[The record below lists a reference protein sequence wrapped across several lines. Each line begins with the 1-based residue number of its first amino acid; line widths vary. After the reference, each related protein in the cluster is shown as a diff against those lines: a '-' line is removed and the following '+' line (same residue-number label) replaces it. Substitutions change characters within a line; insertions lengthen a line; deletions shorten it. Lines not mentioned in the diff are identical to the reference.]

1 MTDLDHALGE
11 YLAVRRALGY
21 RLERDGKLLPDFI
34 DFLQRAGAERI
45 TSDLALRWAMQ
56 PATAQPAWWRSRLT
70 LVRGF
75 ARYLHPIDPA
85 SEIPPQ
91 DLLKARRTR
100 ITPYLYSAEEID
112 ALMAAASKLK
122 PVLRAA
128 TFRTVIGLMSVT
140 GIRIGEAI
148 ALDRVNVDLQDGVVR
163 VRGKRGHE
171 REVAL
176 HPTTSTALGDY
187 RDIRERH
194 WPQPATPA
202 FFLSS
207 RGERVLAGSFHDTFR
222 VIVKHAG
229 LEGRGER
236 CRPRPHDLR
245 HSMAVRTLIGWYRA
259 GENVDAKLPLLCTY
273 LGHRDP
279 ASTYWYLQASPELLA
294 LAAERLSPL
303 QTNRSED
310 RR

>member
-1 MTDLDHALGE
+1 MTDFDHALGE

-21 RLERDGKLLPDFI
+21 RLERDDKLLPDFI
-34 DFLQRAGAERI
+34 DFLRRADAERI
-45 TSDLALRWAMQ
+45 TSELALRWAMQ

-70 LVRGF
+70 IVRGF
-75 ARYLHPIDPA
+75 ARYLHATDPN

-91 DLLKARRTR
+91 DLLKARRPR
-100 ITPYLYSAEEID
+100 ITPYLYSPEEID
-112 ALMAAASKLK
+112 ALMAAAGELK

-128 TFRTVIGLMSVT
+128 TYQTVIGLMSVT

-148 ALDRVNVDLQDGVVR
+148 ALNRVDVDLQDGVVR
-163 VRGKRGHE
+163 VHGKRGHE

-176 HPTTSTALGDY
+176 HPTTTTALGDY
-187 RDIRERH
+187 RDIRDRH
-194 WPQPATPA
+194 WSQPATLA

-207 RGERVLAGSFHDTFR
+207 RGERLLAGSFHDTFR

-229 LEGRGER
+229 LVGRGER

-245 HSMAVRTLIGWYRA
+245 HSMAVRTLINWYRA

-279 ASTYWYLQASPELLA
+279 ASTYWYLQASPELLT

-303 QTNRSED
+303 QRSEQE

>member
-1 MTDLDHALGE
+1 MTDLNHALGE

-21 RLERDGKLLPDFI
+21 RLQRDEKLLPDFI
-34 DFLQRAGAERI
+34 GFLRRADAERI
-45 TSDLALRWAMQ
+45 TSELALRWAIQ

-70 LVRGF
+70 IVRGF
-75 ARYLHPIDPA
+75 ARYLHATDPD

-91 DLLKARRTR
+91 DLLKARRPR
-100 ITPYLYSAEEID
+100 ITPYLYSPGEID
-112 ALMAAASKLK
+112 ALMAASGALK
-122 PVLRAA
+122 PALRAA
-128 TFRTVIGLMSVT
+128 TFQTVIGLMSVT
-140 GIRIGEAI
+140 GMRIGEAI
-148 ALDRVNVDLQDGVVR
+148 ALNRVDVDLQDGVLR
-163 VRGKRGHE
+163 VHGKRGHE

-176 HPTTSTALGDY
+176 HPTTTTALGDY
-187 RDIRERH
+187 RDIRDRH
-194 WPQPATPA
+194 WPQVATLA

-207 RGERVLAGSFHDTFR
+207 RGERLLAGSFHDTFR
-222 VIVKHAG
+222 VLVKHAG

-245 HSMAVRTLIGWYRA
+245 HSMAVRTLVNWYRA
-259 GENVDAKLPLLCTY
+259 GEDVDAKLPLLCTY

-303 QTNRSED
+303 QRSEED
-310 RR
+310 WR

>member
-11 YLAVRRALGY
+11 YLKVRRALGY
-21 RLERDGKLLPDFI
+21 QLERDGRLLPDFI
-34 DFLQRAGAERI
+34 EFLHQAGADHI

-56 PATAQPAWWRSRLT
+56 PAAAHAAWWRSRLT
-70 LVRGF
+70 IVRGF

-85 SEIPPQ
+85 SEIPPRG
-91 DLLKARRTR
+91 LLKARRPR
-100 ITPYLYSAEEID
+100 ITPYLYSPAEID
-112 ALMAAASKLK
+112 ALMTAAGALK

-128 TFRTVIGLMSVT
+128 TYRTAIGLMSVT
-140 GIRIGEAI
+140 GIRIGEVI
-148 ALDRVNVDLQDGVVR
+148 ALNRGDVDLEDGVLR
-163 VRGKRGHE
+163 IRGKRGRE

-176 HPTTSTALGDY
+176 HTTTTAALCDY
-187 RDIRERH
+187 RDIRDRH
-194 WPQPATPA
+194 WPQPTTPA

-207 RGERVLAGSFHDTFR
+207 RGERLLGGSFHDTFR
-222 VIVKHAG
+222 VIIKHAG

-303 QTNRSED
+303 QPERSEGS
-310 RR
+310 R